1 MTDRREEKEMADQ
14 RDNVLEYLRYI
25 REGVDDLKVAVS
37 STRHRVGTVEQAAVG
52 VRQDLTAV
60 EDSIVR
66 LGIRL
71 DGMEEQLN
79 RIEKAVGAKP

>member
-1 MTDRREEKEMADQ
+1 MTEQ
-14 RDNVLEYLRYI
+14 RDQVFEYLRYI
-25 REGVDDLKVAVS
+25 RQGVYELKGSVS

-71 DGMEEQLN
+71 DKMEEQLN
-79 RIEKAVGAKP
+79 RIEKAVTA

>member
-1 MTDRREEKEMADQ
+1 MTEQ
-14 RDNVLEYLRYI
+14 RDQVFEYLRYI
-25 REGVDDLKVAVS
+25 REGVDELKGSVS

-71 DGMEEQLN
+71 DKMEEQLN
-79 RIEKAVGAKP
+79 RIEKAVTA